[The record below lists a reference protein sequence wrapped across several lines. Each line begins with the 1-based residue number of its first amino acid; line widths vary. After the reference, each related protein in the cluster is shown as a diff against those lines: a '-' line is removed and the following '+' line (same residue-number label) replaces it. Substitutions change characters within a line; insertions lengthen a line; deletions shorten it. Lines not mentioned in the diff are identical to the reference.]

1 VTDGHYDRPVASADH
16 RRISL
21 FDSGLAAVTTPAEP
35 SPTADRP
42 GGMRAPPIS
51 TLRGAGTTVDPHRV
65 ARVAVGLVL
74 AALLVLTVAFALIG
88 QHKNQQI
95 DELRQQGVPV
105 TVTVTRC
112 QELLGG
118 SGSNGAGFAC
128 TGTYALDGH
137 RYSES
142 LPGTTGHAPG
152 ATVAGVA
159 VPSDPTLLSTAQ
171 IVQSERT
178 SSDVYVLPA
187 VFFALFLLV
196 IAAIVLQRRR
206 RRRGQAGGV

>member
-1 VTDGHYDRPVASADH
+1 
-16 RRISL
+16 
-21 FDSGLAAVTTPAEP
+21 VTTPAEP
-35 SPTADRP
+35 DPTADRP
-42 GGMRAPPIS
+42 GRTHAPPVT

-65 ARVAVGLVL
+65 AQVAVGLVL

-105 TVTVTRC
+105 TVTVTAC

-128 TGTYALDGH
+128 TGTYTLDGH
-137 RYSES
+137 RYSEPV
-142 LPGTTGHAPG
+142 PGTTGHAPG
-152 ATVAGVA
+152 ATIAGVA

-171 IVQSERT
+171 IVQSEHT
-178 SSDVYVLPA
+178 SWNVYVLPA
-187 VFFALFLLV
+187 VFFVLFLLV
-196 IAAIVLQRRR
+196 VAAVTLRRR
-206 RRRGQAGGV
+206 RWGHRGQAGGV

>member
-1 VTDGHYDRPVASADH
+1 M
-16 RRISL
+16 
-21 FDSGLAAVTTPAEP
+21 TTPAEP
-35 SPTADRP
+35 DPTADRSERTHAQP
-42 GGMRAPPIS
+42 LT
-51 TLRGAGTTVDPHRV
+51 TLRGAGATLDPHRV

-74 AALLVLTVAFALIG
+74 ATLLVLTVAFALIG

-105 TVTVTRC
+105 TVTVTTC

-128 TGTYALDGH
+128 TGTYTLGGH
-137 RYSES
+137 RYSEPV
-142 LPGTTGHAPG
+142 PGTTGHAPG

-171 IVQSERT
+171 IVRSEHT
-178 SSDVYVLPA
+178 SWNVYVLPA

-196 IAAIVLQRRR
+196 IAAVVLQRRR
-206 RRRGQAGGV
+206 RRRSGQAGGV

>member
-1 VTDGHYDRPVASADH
+1 
-16 RRISL
+16 
-21 FDSGLAAVTTPAEP
+21 
-35 SPTADRP
+35 
-42 GGMRAPPIS
+42 M
-51 TLRGAGTTVDPHRV
+51 
-65 ARVAVGLVL
+65 AVGLVL
-74 AALLVLTVAFALIG
+74 AALLGLTVAFAVIG

-105 TVTVTRC
+105 TVTVTMC

-128 TGTYALDGH
+128 TGTYSLDGH

-142 LPGTTGHAPG
+142 LPGTAGHAPG

-171 IVQSERT
+171 IVQSEHT
-178 SSDVYVLPA
+178 SWNVYVLPA

-196 IAAIVLQRRR
+196 IAAVVLQRRR
-206 RRRGQAGGV
+206 RRRSGQAGGV